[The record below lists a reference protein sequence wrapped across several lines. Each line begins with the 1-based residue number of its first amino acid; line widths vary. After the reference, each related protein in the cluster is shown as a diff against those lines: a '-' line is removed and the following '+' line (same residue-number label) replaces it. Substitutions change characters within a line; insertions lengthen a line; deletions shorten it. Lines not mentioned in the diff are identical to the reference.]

1 MGRSVPL
8 FMMVAAVV
16 LIFWAAEVRFS
27 RPPKL
32 WTSNTT
38 VKWAAACMR
47 LPLNGVGAHLRG
59 KACFGRCWVITEQDC
74 SCLPGPSLLTSI
86 AIMVRIRHK
95 TAGYMQLSAQSLLY
109 LSVSIFEVLDVR
121 VEGVGCQCFGGP
133 FRCVGKASGVRAR
146 KDSQEMRG
154 SSRQAQE
161 IG

>member
-1 MGRSVPL
+1 
-8 FMMVAAVV
+8 
-16 LIFWAAEVRFS
+16 
-27 RPPKL
+27 
-32 WTSNTT
+32 
-38 VKWAAACMR
+38 
-47 LPLNGVGAHLRG
+47 
-59 KACFGRCWVITEQDC
+59 
-74 SCLPGPSLLTSI
+74 
-86 AIMVRIRHK
+86 MVRIRHK

-109 LSVSIFEVLDVR
+109 LSVSIFEVLDVG